1 MRPKL
6 VIFDCDGVLVDSEG
20 PMAEVLSANLTRHG
34 LPVSP
39 GDVHRLFVGGTL
51 DSVGERSRALGA
63 RLPDS
68 WVADAYVE
76 IYARL
81 REGVPP
87 IPGVFDL
94 IADLDRAR
102 IARWVASNGT
112 MEKMRITLTP
122 NGLWDLFE
130 GRILS
135 REGRRPKPAPD
146 MILAALEAE
155 GLGPEDAVM
164 IDDSVPG
171 CTSARNAGVRC
182 LGFAAASD
190 AEALAATGAEVVW
203 SMAEAR
209 ELLLGAGE
217 DVAG

>member
-1 MRPKL
+1 MTPKL

-20 PMAEVLSANLTRHG
+20 PMAEVLSVNLTRHG

-51 DSVGERSRALGA
+51 DSVGERARALGA
-63 RLPDS
+63 RLPET
-68 WVADAYVE
+68 WVADTYVD

-81 REGVPP
+81 RQGVPP
-87 IPGVFDL
+87 IPGVLDL
-94 IADLDRAR
+94 IAELDRAG

-122 NGLWDLFE
+122 NGLWDLFD

-146 MILAALEAE
+146 MLLAAMEAE
-155 GLGPEDAVM
+155 GIGPEHTVM

-190 AEALAATGAEVVW
+190 AEALAAAGARVVR
-203 SMAEAR
+203 SMTDVRAI
-209 ELLLGAGE
+209 LLGEAG
-217 DVAG
+217 DVIG

>member
-1 MRPKL
+1 MTPKL

-39 GDVHRLFVGGTL
+39 GDVHKLFIGGTL
-51 DSVGERSRALGA
+51 DGVGERSRALGA

-68 WVADAYVE
+68 WVADTYVE

-81 REGVPP
+81 RQGVPP
-87 IPGVFDL
+87 IPGVLDL
-94 IADLDRAR
+94 VADLDRAG

-122 NGLWDLFE
+122 SGLWDLFD

-155 GLGPEDAVM
+155 GVAPADALM
-164 IDDSVPG
+164 IDDSVTG
-171 CTSARNAGVRC
+171 CTAARNAGVRC
-182 LGFAAASD
+182 LGFAAESD
-190 AEALAATGAEVVW
+190 ADALAATGAQVVR

-209 ELLLGAGE
+209 ALILG
-217 DVAG
+217 